1 MKNRQMQFWR
11 IVFTYVITYYH
22 LNNAYGKT
30 TSWYIGVEFF
40 FIVSGFLLANKLLT
54 LKENG
59 KLEEFTAWRY
69 TWTKYRKF
77 FPHCL
82 FSFLVAFAIKGVYR
96 GFGFRDWGREF
107 LFHIPEIFLVQMS
120 GLNYGPDYPM
130 NSPTWYLSVML
141 IVGYFIWLFMRN
153 GAERYIEVVCPLSIF
168 LIYPYLYRTY
178 GFIGEHW
185 EVNNFILNSAI
196 LRGIADMNLGVLAC
210 VFVRKFK
217 LVGKIRM
224 ELISDTCL
232 LFGGILMP
240 YLYYKSY
247 YDYLF
252 TILIF
257 IGVAA
262 GFSGK
267 EIKVKRFGGSLI
279 DKWAMITP
287 AIYLNHKVFRSLFV
301 MQWPEC
307 NIWVYIVWFVF
318 ITVYSIFTYWL
329 VGKIV
334 EIVKKHLPVGI
345 EKV

>member
-1 MKNRQMQFWR
+1 
-11 IVFTYVITYYH
+11 
-22 LNNAYGKT
+22 
-30 TSWYIGVEFF
+30 
-40 FIVSGFLLANKLLT
+40 
-54 LKENG
+54 
-59 KLEEFTAWRY
+59 
-69 TWTKYRKF
+69 
-77 FPHCL
+77 
-82 FSFLVAFAIKGVYR
+82 
-96 GFGFRDWGREF
+96 
-107 LFHIPEIFLVQMS
+107 
-120 GLNYGPDYPM
+120 
-130 NSPTWYLSVML
+130 
-141 IVGYFIWLFMRN
+141 
-153 GAERYIEVVCPLSIF
+153 
-168 LIYPYLYRTY
+168 
-178 GFIGEHW
+178 
-185 EVNNFILNSAI
+185 
-196 LRGIADMNLGVLAC
+196 MNLGVLAC

-252 TILIF
+252 TFLIF

-318 ITVYSIFTYWL
+318 VTVYSIFTYWL

-345 EKV
+345 EEV